1 VSHSR
6 TSSTPEP
13 KALALLGADV
23 AHLTAKGSLIPARMK
38 LGERVSFR
46 ATVRN
51 TGTQETH
58 VVVEA
63 RMHFVAVR
71 GTSVKP
77 FRIARVDV
85 APGATVEL
93 QKSLELA
100 HRSVRRLHSGRHVVE
115 LQVNGVRQPMGAF
128 ELAV

>member
-1 VSHSR
+1 MSHSR

-13 KALALLGADV
+13 KALALLG
-23 AHLTAKGSLIPARMK
+23 
-38 LGERVSFR
+38 
-46 ATVRN
+46 
-51 TGTQETH
+51 
-58 VVVEA
+58 
-63 RMHFVAVR
+63 AVR

-100 HRSVRRLHSGRHVVE
+100 HRSIRRLHFGSHVVE
-115 LQVNGVRQPMGAF
+115 LQVKGVRQPMGAF
-128 ELAV
+128 ELTV

>member
-6 TSSTPEP
+6 TSSIPEP

-23 AHLTAKGSLIPARMK
+23 AHLTAKGSLSPTRVK
-38 LGERVSFR
+38 LGERVTFS
-46 ATVRN
+46 ATMRN

-63 RMHFVAVR
+63 RVHFVAVR
-71 GTSVKP
+71 GTSGKP

-100 HRSVRRLHSGRHVVE
+100 HRSIRRLHSGRHVVE
-115 LQVNGVRQPMGAF
+115 LQVKGVRQPMGAF